1 MLSTLEILPPLACGE
16 LDASFS
22 FQARYAAQTKA
33 QEWLKAL
40 RPPRGKEEVQEKTG
54 AFVNGKCCPVL
65 MPQRHARIGVLYTT
79 AGKRASLNTTFFFT
93 HASTFQLLD
102 KLWSQVSSL
111 LRSGSCLK
119 FLSRIGFSNL
129 TARRFFIKCC

>member
-54 AFVNGKCCPVL
+54 AFVNGNVLPCP
-65 MPQRHARIGVLYTT
+65 HAAAPCKNRGAIHYRRQTCLLEYD
-79 AGKRASLNTTFFFT
+79 FFFHT
-93 HASTFQLLD
+93 RIYFPASGQAVVPGIVP
-102 KLWSQVSSL
+102 SP
-111 LRSGSCLK
+111 LR
-119 FLSRIGFSNL
+119 FLP
-129 TARRFFIKCC
+129 